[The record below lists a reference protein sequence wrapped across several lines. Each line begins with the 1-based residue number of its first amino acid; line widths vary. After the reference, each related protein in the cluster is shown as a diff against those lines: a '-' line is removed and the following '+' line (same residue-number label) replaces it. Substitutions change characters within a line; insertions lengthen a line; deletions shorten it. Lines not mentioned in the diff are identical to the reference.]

1 MEVWG
6 SKEALDEAKE
16 SREENKELQRQ
27 KRFNKKVK
35 GWSRFSGN
43 MHKLQDVIRAWPGC
57 LSLACLCGRIA
68 EGGEE
73 QRVD

>member
-16 SREENKELQRQ
+16 LREENKELQRQ
-27 KRFNKKVK
+27 KQFNKKVK

-43 MHKLQDVIRAWPGC
+43 MLNLQNVIRA
-57 LSLACLCGRIA
+57 
-68 EGGEE
+68 
-73 QRVD
+73 

>member
-43 MHKLQDVIRAWPGC
+43 MHKLQTQDVIRA
-57 LSLACLCGRIA
+57 
-68 EGGEE
+68 
-73 QRVD
+73 